1 MPLWETSVSKTYRQ
15 HPDKPKPRELK
26 RRRQRE
32 AMVMRSGAHTA
43 VLLPDPEPPIWKPL
57 G

>member
-1 MPLWETSVSKTYRQ
+1 MSKTYRQ